1 MNNVSI
7 TLLEPQLVI
16 CSLPREHLR
25 AATVE
30 LLPLM
35 FFNDRAFV
43 SYTETSNEASII
55 LEASRLQ
62 EPLQSMVSVAP
73 GYWRAIQIYEGSEA
87 IGMHDSS
94 CFSIS
99 FWRSLWYEFSS
110 LLVLFRHSRYCVEP
124 ECSAVCFRD

>member
-16 CSLPREHLR
+16 CSLPRVHLR

-62 EPLQSMVSVAP
+62 EPLQSSKRNAFQV
-73 GYWRAIQIYEGSEA
+73 G
-87 IGMHDSS
+87 
-94 CFSIS
+94 
-99 FWRSLWYEFSS
+99 
-110 LLVLFRHSRYCVEP
+110 
-124 ECSAVCFRD
+124 